1 MTTSNDPMPR
11 FNIWRVLLLAALVA
25 VVAYGI
31 SQGWHQEY
39 SARSIADQIDHLQMR
54 AQMELAFFICAY
66 VITYVIVVALSL
78 PGATI
83 LTLLGGFIF
92 GWMIAGPITVV
103 SATLGATIIF
113 IIAKSALGDVLRAR
127 AGPFLD
133 SIAHGFQRDA
143 FNYMLFLR
151 LVPAFPFW
159 LVNIA
164 PAFLGVKIRTFT
176 LATFIGIIPGTVAFS
191 YAGGSLDSVFD
202 QARQDE
208 GFQAC
213 LAEEASGARAEGS
226 CSLPI
231 DIGDV
236 VTTELLIAIS
246 ALGIL
251 ALIPPVIRLFAR
263 RNKMGEQ

>member
-1 MTTSNDPMPR
+1 MATNDSMPR
-11 FNIWRVLLLAALVA
+11 FNVWRVLLLAGLVGI
-25 VVAYGI
+25 VAFGI
-31 SQGWHQEY
+31 SQGWHEEY
-39 SARSIADQIDHLQMR
+39 SARSIADRIDHLQMR
-54 AQMELAFFICAY
+54 AHMELAFFVCAY
-66 VITYVIVVALSL
+66 VVTYIIVVALSL

-92 GWMIAGPITVV
+92 GWMIAGPITIV
-103 SATLGATIIF
+103 SATIGATIIF
-113 IIAKSALGDVLRAR
+113 FVAKSALGDVLRAR

-164 PAFLGVKIRTFT
+164 PAFLGVRVRTFA
-176 LATFIGIIPGTVAFS
+176 LATLIGIVPGTFAFS

-202 QARQDE
+202 QAREDQS
-208 GFQAC
+208 FQAC
-213 LAEEASGARAEGS
+213 LAQEEAGALEAGS
-226 CSLPI
+226 CALPI
-231 DIGDV
+231 NLGDL

-251 ALIPPVIRLFAR
+251 ALIPPIVR
-263 RNKMGEQ
+263 RFMRERDMPKA